1 MSTEPISVDA
11 DNTCI
16 YTHCVPQSIP
26 GLEETQRCLC
36 LAARRH
42 ARAVTRRFEDELR
55 TVGLRATQFSVLAAL
70 AQMGEST
77 VTPLAD
83 LLGVERTTLTR
94 SVDLLLDRGL
104 LEELATADRR
114 QRALRL
120 TQAGHTLLARA
131 VPVWRRV
138 QASLEAEA
146 ASGGNAPN
154 GANANAP
161 RTGGK
166 GRYA

>member
-1 MSTEPISVDA
+1 M
-11 DNTCI
+11 
-16 YTHCVPQSIP
+16 PQSIP
-26 GLEETQRCLC
+26 GLAETQRCLC

-55 TVGLRATQFSVLAAL
+55 SVGLRATQFSVLAAL
-70 AQMGEST
+70 AQLRQST

-94 SVDLLLDRGL
+94 SVSLLLERGL
-104 LEELATADRR
+104 LEEFATEDKR
-114 QRALRL
+114 QRAVRL
-120 TQAGHTLLARA
+120 TPAGHALLARA

-138 QASLEAEA
+138 QESLEAER

-161 RTGGK
+161 RPTGK

>member
-1 MSTEPISVDA
+1 MPQP
-11 DNTCI
+11 
-16 YTHCVPQSIP
+16 PQSIP
-26 GLEETQRCLC
+26 GLAETQRCLC

-70 AQMGEST
+70 AQLGEST

-94 SVDLLLDRGL
+94 SVRLLRERGL
-104 LEELATADRR
+104 LEELATEDRR

-120 TQAGHTLLARA
+120 TSAGHTLLARA
-131 VPVWRRV
+131 VPVWRGV
-138 QASLEAEA
+138 QVSLEAEGA
-146 ASGGNAPN
+146 AEGTT
-154 GANANAP
+154 P
-161 RTGGK
+161 RT
-166 GRYA
+166 R